1 MNELICCENFV
12 KIMLL
17 FIIIYVLLNL
27 VKVKWIVVLYGLY
40 FLVFNCLYIDE
51 SLNLNYWKYL
61 KVCNFCIIVI

>member
-1 MNELICCENFV
+1 MIELICCENFV

-51 SLNLNYWKYL
+51 SLN
-61 KVCNFCIIVI
+61 